1 MPLAAT
7 HVLLAVIIAD
17 LLRDYFIHKKYF
29 TNHTIFLAGIG
40 GLLPDIDFPL
50 NWFFQM
56 LNIKTTLFNH
66 GGITHTL
73 FFGMIF
79 FLIGFYF
86 LKKDKHKIS
95 TYFFAISFGII
106 LHIFLDFILGGGAYE
121 GIMFFWPFS
130 NESYKIH
137 LLSKL
142 NLSDIPAAIDAIIL
156 LAWLWHEEKK
166 HKITD
171 FF

>member
-1 MPLAAT
+1 M
-7 HVLLAVIIAD
+7 
-17 LLRDYFIHKKYF
+17 
-29 TNHTIFLAGIG
+29 
-40 GLLPDIDFPL
+40 PDIDFPL
-50 NWFFQM
+50 NWLFQT

-142 NLSDIPAAIDAIIL
+142 NLSDITDAIDAIIL
-156 LAWLWHEEKK
+156 LAWL
-166 HKITD
+166 
-171 FF
+171 